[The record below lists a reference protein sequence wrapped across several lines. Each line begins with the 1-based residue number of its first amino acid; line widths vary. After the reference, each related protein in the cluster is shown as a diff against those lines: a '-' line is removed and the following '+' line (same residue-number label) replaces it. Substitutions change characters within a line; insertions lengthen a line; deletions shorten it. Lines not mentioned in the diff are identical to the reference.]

1 MNYDDHDDDLDGV
14 ITRCST
20 TENVSN
26 RSNLK
31 RMHVMMAIL
40 LLYNQQIFVQLV
52 MISGLGSVVLPKK
65 TKKFMRKR
73 KWNNK
78 RDHKTV
84 IDFIQLWSDSI
95 FQRQFRLSREDF
107 YAIHQ
112 AIMNFK
118 TSYCGYD
125 EEKHFKFAT
134 LSSGSPVTLELILFI
149 TLRILSG
156 YYGPQFVTLMKH

>member
-14 ITRCST
+14 ITTCST

-40 LLYNQQIFVQLV
+40 LLYNQQIIVQLV

-65 TKKFMRKR
+65 TKKFMHKR
-73 KWNNK
+73 RRSNQ

-84 IDFIQLWSDSI
+84 IDFIHSWSDSML
-95 FQRQFRLSREDF
+95 QWQFRL
-107 YAIHQ
+107 
-112 AIMNFK
+112 
-118 TSYCGYD
+118 
-125 EEKHFKFAT
+125 
-134 LSSGSPVTLELILFI
+134 
-149 TLRILSG
+149 
-156 YYGPQFVTLMKH
+156 